1 MIGKMIMEFMT
12 VTSSDSQ
19 VEILGK
25 WWEILVVAKIGYAP
39 KGCSDMGGCSG
50 SEVDDLIW
58 GEALQSSNGN

>member
-1 MIGKMIMEFMT
+1 MIEIYFNDWQIMEFMT

-39 KGCSDMGGCSG
+39 KGCSDMG
-50 SEVDDLIW
+50 VLAVKW
-58 GEALQSSNGN
+58 MT